1 VVFAKKS
8 PDNIILVLVN
18 LDPHNA
24 QSGFAY
30 VPLEI
35 FGLNGSDPFQVKDLL
50 TGEMFVWNGCRNFV
64 IFDPH
69 TRPAHVFRLRRLIAR
84 RGVGFCVKCG
94 TGTYWSTAAGLTKG
108 I

>member
-35 FGLNGSDPFQVKDLL
+35 FGLNGGDPFQVKDLL
-50 TGEMFVWNGCRNFV
+50 TGEMFVW
-64 IFDPH
+64 IMD
-69 TRPAHVFRLRRLIAR
+69 AEI
-84 RGVGFCVKCG
+84 
-94 TGTYWSTAAGLTKG
+94 S
-108 I
+108 